1 MGFFRGLEPFSSES
15 CAIASIGLND
25 DIMHARTAV
34 KRAATTNSA
43 FLFSV
48 LNWVLL
54 DPVIYFQS
62 NGVFQFLAN
71 FREAAWSIPVAMP
84 LFSGRISL
92 PIVFELNRN

>member
-34 KRAATTNSA
+34 KRVATTNSA

-48 LNWVLL
+48 LNCVLL
-54 DPVIYFQS
+54 DPVIYFQF

-71 FREAAWSIPVAMP
+71 FRENSLVHSRTNASVFRSNLVADR
-84 LFSGRISL
+84 S
-92 PIVFELNRN
+92 